1 MMPSTQG
8 RDFELANSTAKQ
20 PLLNSPQKEVKKL
33 IPTAS
38 SNPTCMPPNPSL
50 REDIVDD
57 HVMMHLVKSH
67 RD

>member
-1 MMPSTQG
+1 MSSTQG

-20 PLLNSPQKEVKKL
+20 PLLNSPQEVGNL
-33 IPTAS
+33 IFTAS